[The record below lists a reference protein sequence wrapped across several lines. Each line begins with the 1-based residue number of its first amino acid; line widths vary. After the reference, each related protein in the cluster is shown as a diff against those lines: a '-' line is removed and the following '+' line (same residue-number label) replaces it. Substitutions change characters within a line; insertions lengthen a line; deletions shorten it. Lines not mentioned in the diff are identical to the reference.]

1 MALADDVTKRIM
13 LKEQIRQQSQKKHVK
28 IALFLSFLLAGL
40 GDLYSGSWI
49 KAIIF
54 FALDLLCLSLIFA
67 MGLGIFLYAGVW
79 VCGLISAWI
88 SASTPKKREMRRID
102 DALFHNV

>member
-13 LKEQIRQQSQKKHVK
+13 TEEQYRKEGQKKHVK

-49 KAIIF
+49 KAIVF
-54 FALDLLCLSLIFA
+54 FALDLLCLFLIFA
-67 MGLGIFLYAGVW
+67 MGLGVFLYVIVW
-79 VCGLISAWI
+79 VCGLMSAWI
-88 SASTPKKREMRRID
+88 SASTSERRLLRRID
-102 DALFHNV
+102 DALSQNV